1 MSLTPH
7 AKRKVRQLVYAAV
20 CLALALVL
28 PFLTGHI
35 RAVGKM
41 LLPMHL
47 PVLLA
52 GFVVGPWWAMAVGF
66 LAPVLRHLLFA
77 MPPYPSFV
85 AMAFELAAYGLVS
98 GLIYQHTPR
107 KKWTIYVSLLS
118 AMVVGRAVSGVTMAM
133 LMGLSEDHYTFPA
146 FIAAN
151 FTSGIPGIVLQIVL
165 VPLLVMALEKANI
178 ARKHID

>member
-1 MSLTPH
+1 MFFPRYP
-7 AKRKVRQLVYAAV
+7 AYKVRRLVYAAV

-28 PFLTGHI
+28 PLLTGHL

-52 GFVVGPWWAMAVGF
+52 GFIVGPWWALAVGF
-66 LAPVLRHLLFA
+66 LAPILRHLFFG

-85 AMAFELAAYGLVS
+85 AMAFELAAYGLFS
-98 GLIYQHTPR
+98 GLLYKRTPPR
-107 KKWTIYVSLLS
+107 KWAIYVSLLG
-118 AMVVGRAVSGVTMAM
+118 AMVVGRAISGVTMSM
-133 LMGLSEDHYTFPA
+133 LMGLGDEPYTFSA

-151 FTSGIPGIVLQIVL
+151 FTSGIPGIVLQLVL

-178 ARKHID
+178 IRKELN